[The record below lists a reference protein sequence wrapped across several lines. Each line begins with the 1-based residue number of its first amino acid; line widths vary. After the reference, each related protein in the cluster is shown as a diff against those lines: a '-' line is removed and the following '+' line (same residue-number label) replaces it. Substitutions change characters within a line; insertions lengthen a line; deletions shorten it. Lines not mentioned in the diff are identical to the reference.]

1 MGGPSGPGAGKDL
14 LVTGMAVG
22 FISLLVLGGALI
34 VLRLRKPRGGYA
46 GEQASLLAASV

>member
-22 FISLLVLGGALI
+22 FISLLVVGGAII